1 MSQLDLS
8 IRELYQTLSSQN
20 TKEFTLSGLSLR
32 KISYSFNHSVD
43 TFASM
48 KLIFLL
54 CCFIGSVSYAQ
65 SAFTTVAERSRSE
78 AEELYQNKEYQKA
91 LANYKK
97 LQREQPQDTTIIERI
112 GDCHAYLNE
121 FESASEWYEK
131 LIENNKKSANYNF
144 KLGAALAM
152 QAQNA
157 SRFKALTL
165 LGDIKHHLKKAARLN
180 PKHIEVRY
188 ALVQLYCELPG
199 IVGGS
204 YKTGKK
210 YADQLFKISEIDGW
224 YAHAIIYEHREDFK
238 AAETCLKKALEIGNS
253 ITAFS
258 KLGSLQEEKMND
270 LKSAYRTYLMAV
282 EKFPSHQPYH
292 TAIERI
298 EIQLVAEKT
307 RR

>member
-1 MSQLDLS
+1 
-8 IRELYQTLSSQN
+8 
-20 TKEFTLSGLSLR
+20 
-32 KISYSFNHSVD
+32 
-43 TFASM
+43 M
-48 KLIFLL
+48 KLFLLIL
-54 CCFIGSVSYAQ
+54 CCFICSDAYAQ
-65 SAFTTVAERSRSE
+65 SAFATVAERSRSE
-78 AEELYQNKEYQKA
+78 AEQLYQNKEYQKA
-91 LANYKK
+91 LAQFKK
-97 LQREQPQDTTIIERI
+97 LQVEQPKDTLILERI
-112 GDCHAYLNE
+112 GDCHAYLTE
-121 FESASEWYEK
+121 FESAAEWYER
-131 LIENNKKSANYNF
+131 LIENNEESANYNF

-204 YKTGKK
+204 YKTSKK
-210 YADQLFKISEIDGW
+210 YAGQLFKISEIDGW

-258 KLGSLQEEKMND
+258 KLGSLQEVKMND
-270 LKSAYRTYLMAV
+270 LKSAYRTYLRAV
-282 EKFPSHQPYH
+282 EKFPAHQPFH